1 MNEYVKVSN
10 QSLFDK
16 HIYEKGL
23 GVVEE
28 VAKSLKVMSEAEYIT
43 SDDIIGF
50 IRYDKFLREK
60 LYKYL
65 SVTEEFLRNELY
77 KNLEYNGSRTI
88 MYTKDYKF
96 SDFKVNEDNS
106 YGYNFF
112 KKAKMLFSVIID
124 LYTHFDRQLLMSFK
138 FSLEDIKNIG
148 NLRNLV
154 MHHSLLIIN
163 QNSTEITKDS
173 IGDRVMLVTKY
184 LMSLINVIPN
194 EYRKGLITDI
204 NKSNLEKG
212 VYGSKSKYI
221 YIEFIEGGY

>member
-28 VAKSLKVMSEAEYIT
+28 VAMSLKVMSEAEYIT

-88 MYTKDYKF
+88 MYTKDYKS

-124 LYTHFDRQLLMSFK
+124 LYTHFEGQLLMSFK

-154 MHHSLLIIN
+154 MHHSLLVIN

-173 IGDRVMLVTKY
+173 IGDRVMLVLKY
-184 LMSLINVIPN
+184 LMSLIYVIPN

-204 NKSNLEKG
+204 NKANLDKG